1 MNELNHTPPDDHRD
15 IETVSDL
22 CGDPFVLQ
30 GNELAWGDERAY
42 LFGTEVVAARAAIR
56 SENLLT
62 CRLIF
67 STARGSF

>member
-1 MNELNHTPPDDHRD
+1 MNELSHTPPDDHRD

-22 CGDPFVLQ
+22 CGEPFLLH
-30 GNELAWGDERAY
+30 GNEFAWGDERAY
-42 LFGTEVVAARAAIR
+42 LFGTEVVAARAAVR

-67 STARGSF
+67 SIARGSY